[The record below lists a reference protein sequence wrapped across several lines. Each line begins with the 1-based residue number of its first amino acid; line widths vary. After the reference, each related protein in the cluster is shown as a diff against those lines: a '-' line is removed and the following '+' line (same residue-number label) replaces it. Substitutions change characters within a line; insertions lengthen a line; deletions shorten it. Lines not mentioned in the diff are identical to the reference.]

1 MSTYYDIGGGYFFF
15 VPSSCV
21 PPWFPPWFTSEALL
35 VCWALGKGVKRDA
48 VPFRRQLPQWL
59 PQRLPQWLPPP
70 CEFLWSLLFPYVPH
84 LEIEHLGQ
92 GSETTAS
99 PKPFREA
106 SGVERGVSPFLLR
119 ENLRENTGLLTETLL
134 VGMSFFLFL
143 LIYPLLY
150 TYSTESIYSQ

>member
-1 MSTYYDIGGGYFFF
+1 MSTYCDIGGGYLSLCSLF
-15 VPSSCV
+15 VFSVVCP
-21 PPWFPPWFTSEALL
+21 EALL

-59 PQRLPQWLPPP
+59 PQRLPPP

-84 LEIEHLGQ
+84 LKIEHLGQ
-92 GSETTAS
+92 GSETTVS

-119 ENLRENTGLLTETLL
+119 ENLRENTGLLTGTLL

-150 TYSTESIYSQ
+150 TYSTEGIYSQ